1 MKKFFNDYLN
11 LPHIWKEKK
20 EYRQHMARVKRLPDE
35 YRYVFEKIQA
45 YMWELVCGSGM
56 EMMKV
61 QEELLCFFE
70 ESVEE
75 GISVHEA
82 VGDDVAAFADEW
94 LRSTQTV
101 LSVRRD
107 RLNRA
112 VKNVISIAKFDEK

>member
-1 MKKFFNDYLN
+1 MKKFFDDYLN
-11 LPHIWKEKK
+11 LPRIWKEKK
-20 EYRQHMARVKRLPDE
+20 EYREHMARVKKLPDE
-35 YRYVFEKIQA
+35 YRYVFEKIQT

-61 QEELLCFFE
+61 QEEFLCFFE

-75 GISVHEA
+75 GISVQEA

-107 RLNRA
+107 RLTRA
-112 VKNVISIAKFDEK
+112 VKKKIP

>member
-35 YRYVFEKIQA
+35 YRYVFEKIQT

-82 VGDDVAAFADEW
+82 MGDDVELLLMNGFAVRKRFY
-94 LRSTQTV
+94 RS
-101 LSVRRD
+101 
-107 RLNRA
+107 A
-112 VKNVISIAKFDEK
+112 GIGSIVP